1 MNMIR
6 ELAGES
12 IKSDRKSSIAVK
24 VSIFIAVIL
33 IGFFLIVFS
42 INDYEQAAYLTK
54 TTGGH
59 SAELLAIKPEAM
71 AKLKMDHRV
80 KRLAVIQREELE
92 DTSLKHPQMV
102 INYLDAYLYNYQWVE
117 LASGRYPETSG
128 ELLVSELFLKEN
140 PGLKIGSAVTI
151 AEHRFQICG
160 TFKEYLFSFEGTYTG
175 FGWIDSTKTDVS
187 EPVDLCIW
195 LENERATYQQI
206 PALVQKLELDPV
218 KLEKEG
224 GLAYNKAY
232 LQAKMIFPGG
242 ILKPPGEVAE
252 TVLLRS
258 FALFCLLLL
267 FILII
272 NNAFSVWNE
281 RDLKQIGLL
290 KSCGMSKA
298 QVKRFVVEKALL
310 LSLQPIL
317 LGLVASYL
325 LTLLL
330 FYLFKITYTKYHL
343 ASAPMDVLKIP
354 FVPLARAALPVLCL
368 ALLVVFLAS
377 LKPARKSSELSV
389 VNAIKNLDP
398 ERSLKLKDI
407 RYTSNIEQSLAKEYS
422 SSYGKTYR
430 GMGIALAL
438 ACLIFS
444 MALIIQS
451 FNHLNERYNTY
462 QSPYNINVSFVTL
475 ENADPDIITQLK
487 GVGGVSRLVLYRNN
501 RDLIF
506 LESDNPRFL
515 SDEKSSARAR
525 LKEDKK
531 PFDVPVSVYG
541 IDDREWNRYCD
552 EHGLKSC
559 SSEAKGGRDVL
570 LLDRIAEDPGRP
582 CLRSKHIPLTDK
594 AISEIHLRREAN
606 TQAGLIS
613 LHIADSLTEVP
624 FGIAPLPQQS
634 ISLFM
639 PMSSFNTFAQDSGFD
654 LSPGVKSYNISIT
667 ANEKMLDEAT
677 RIMRQTVYQY
687 IPKTDA
693 RVESS
698 SDLERLSQENS
709 ANTKILFIFIQS
721 FLLFV
726 GLSNAYNSFNSNLQA
741 RRRDFALLR
750 SIGMQE
756 QQLKKML
763 FYEGGFLLR
772 KVMLIFFLS
781 LIALVTLFA
790 YQKRMLFAP
799 WEIFTNLN
807 FLLLFAFLGINAIGI
822 YAAIKGGIRR
832 ALSQDIQESLREN

>member
-1 MNMIR
+1 M
-6 ELAGES
+6 AG
-12 IKSDRKSSIAVK
+12 
-24 VSIFIAVIL
+24 
-33 IGFFLIVFS
+33 
-42 INDYEQAAYLTK
+42 Y
-54 TTGGH
+54 
-59 SAELLAIKPEAM
+59 
-71 AKLKMDHRV
+71 
-80 KRLAVIQREELE
+80 
-92 DTSLKHPQMV
+92 
-102 INYLDAYLYNYQWVE
+102 
-117 LASGRYPETSG
+117 
-128 ELLVSELFLKEN
+128 
-140 PGLKIGSAVTI
+140 
-151 AEHRFQICG
+151 
-160 TFKEYLFSFEGTYTG
+160 
-175 FGWIDSTKTDVS
+175 
-187 EPVDLCIW
+187 
-195 LENERATYQQI
+195 
-206 PALVQKLELDPV
+206 
-218 KLEKEG
+218 
-224 GLAYNKAY
+224 
-232 LQAKMIFPGG
+232 
-242 ILKPPGEVAE
+242 
-252 TVLLRS
+252 
-258 FALFCLLLL
+258 
-267 FILII
+267 
-272 NNAFSVWNE
+272 
-281 RDLKQIGLL
+281 
-290 KSCGMSKA
+290 
-298 QVKRFVVEKALL
+298 
-310 LSLQPIL
+310 
-317 LGLVASYL
+317 
-325 LTLLL
+325 
-330 FYLFKITYTKYHL
+330 
-343 ASAPMDVLKIP
+343 
-354 FVPLARAALPVLCL
+354 
-368 ALLVVFLAS
+368 
-377 LKPARKSSELSV
+377 
-389 VNAIKNLDP
+389 
-398 ERSLKLKDI
+398 
-407 RYTSNIEQSLAKEYS
+407 
-422 SSYGKTYR
+422 
-430 GMGIALAL
+430 
-438 ACLIFS
+438 
-444 MALIIQS
+444 
-451 FNHLNERYNTY
+451 ERYNTY

-475 ENADPDIITQLK
+475 ENADPDMITQLK
-487 GVGGVSRLVLYRNN
+487 GIGGVSRLVLYRDN
-501 RDLIF
+501 RDLKF

-559 SSEAKGGRDVL
+559 SSEAKRGRDVL

-606 TQAGLIS
+606 SQAGLIS

-624 FGIAPLPQQS
+624 FGIAPLPQRS

-772 KVMLIFFLS
+772 KVLLIFFLS

-807 FLLLFAFLGINAIGI
+807 FPLLLAFLAINALGI
-822 YAAIKGGIRR
+822 YAAIQGGIRR